1 MFFKEL
7 IWQSW
12 QALMQPAAVPEV
24 IARGIELRKALV
36 ARRAQVLVQS
46 IWGLSSAKGFP
57 AGPGGSPAPPVDA
70 HGFAVVGQLPPCLDA
85 VLRGRLLSSLRTQSH
100 LGKEEHWRTGRLSL

>member
-46 IWGLSSAKGFP
+46 IGVFP
-57 AGPGGSPAPPVDA
+57 ALKASRLDPVEA
-70 HGFAVVGQLPPCLDA
+70 
-85 VLRGRLLSSLRTQSH
+85 LRHQ
-100 LGKEEHWRTGRLSL
+100 